1 MQPTQ
6 KWFYLDKKHQQMG
19 TYSDDELFKLYSTK
33 VIQDDNY
40 VWKDGFEDWVKLHKV
55 LAMLQSDVLNKALG
69 REDELPDISKQN
81 FEYEDEQIIPQINQE
96 EIYQE
101 KYQKPYDVTWVSVP
115 HRENNIHLTK
125 SLIHLLNEQKQ
136 LEGLRVFPNR
146 VDGQIIGTGEA
157 DFTKDNVSYHFDYKD
172 KTFQLIDVPGIEGDE
187 SKYEHLVHKAIAKA
201 HLVFYVNGAEKKP
214 EKHTAQKIKSYL
226 NDYAKVYPILNLRGQ
241 AASYYADE
249 DSDEPYESL
258 QQAHG
263 DVVKLYDE
271 TLSVLKENI
280 GEHLIQGG
288 QYMQGLM
295 AFSALAYNQEKK
307 ETTIFYGRNHDLGR
321 DQKKFLKLFNH
332 DIQKMTDFS
341 QINQLQE
348 FIISKFDT
356 FKHDIVES
364 NKLKIVR
371 RIDETVEIL
380 QAELGRHKTLQSK
393 VKSELDFGLA
403 AINKLTDE
411 FERSLA
417 MDFEN
422 ISKNFF
428 TFIAN
433 KADGIIAENNW
444 GVAAELGGLGWGK
457 EKETKQKSINDG
469 IKSVIDSNKDDFKSK
484 LERAVREKSNEFS
497 ENIKIELERMNRKV
511 GTAISSMKIINDI
524 SNSKLNI
531 SFDSSFDM
539 KKMMGNLM
547 NISGMV
553 ALGISIGSMTL
564 PPGIGAVV
572 GGLAGAVLGL
582 LNNFWQAS
590 KSKENRTSDRQNA
603 FRDSLKSEQRQL
615 ISKLNAEAT
624 SITYTLQAQVREKI
638 TPVIDAEYRKMLD
651 VEHIL
656 STEIQTISNL
666 KHSIQEK
673 DYGTV

>member
-33 VIQDDNY
+33 VIQDNNY

-55 LAMLQSDVLNKALG
+55 LPMLQSDVLNKALG
-69 REDELPDISKQN
+69 REDELPDISKKN
-81 FEYEDEQIIPQINQE
+81 FEYEDEQIIQQINQE

-101 KYQKPYDVTWVSVP
+101 KYQKPYDVTWVSAP

-136 LEGLRVFPNR
+136 LEGLRIFPNR

-157 DFTKDNVSYHFDYKD
+157 DFTKDNVSYQFVYKD
-172 KTFQLIDVPGIEGDE
+172 KTFQLVDVPGIEGDE

-321 DQKKFLKLFNH
+321 DQKKFLKLFND

-364 NKLKIVR
+364 NKLKVAR

-380 QAELGRHKTLQSK
+380 QAELDRHQTLQSK
-393 VKSELDFGLA
+393 VKSELDFGLS

-411 FERSLA
+411 FEHSLK
-417 MDFEN
+417 MEFEN
-422 ISKNFF
+422 ISQNFF
-428 TFIAN
+428 SMIADN
-433 KADGIIAENNW
+433 ADGIIAQNDW
-444 GVAAELGGLGWGK
+444 GMSAELGSLGWGK
-457 EKETKQKSINDG
+457 EKETKQNNINNG
-469 IKSVIDSNKDDFKSK
+469 IANIIANNKDDYKNK
-484 LERAVREKSNEFS
+484 LEKAVNKKYNEWH
-497 ENIKIELERMNRKV
+497 ENIEKELKRMSKNV
-511 GTAISSMKIINDI
+511 GTVINTLKINDM
-524 SNSKLNI
+524 SESKLNI
-531 SFDSSFDM
+531 SFDSSFDV

-547 NISGMV
+547 SIGAMV
-553 ALGISIGSMTL
+553 ATGISIGTVF
-564 PPGIGAVV
+564 PGIGHVV
-572 GGLAGAVLGL
+572 GGVTAAVLGL
-582 LNNFWQAS
+582 LKAFWESAGGEE
-590 KSKENRTSDRQNA
+590 KRIAARQNA
-603 FRDSLKSEQRQL
+603 FRESLKSKQGLVIREL
-615 ISKLNAEAT
+615 TLEAVK
-624 SITYTLQAQVREKI
+624 IKDTLQVQVKEKI
-638 TPVIDAEYRKMLD
+638 IPVIDAEYRKMLD
-651 VEHIL
+651 VERIL

>member
-55 LAMLQSDVLNKALG
+55 LPMLQSDVLNKALG

-101 KYQKPYDVTWVSVP
+101 KYQKPYDVTWVSAP

-411 FERSLA
+411 FEHSLK
-417 MDFEN
+417 MEFEHISN
-422 ISKNFF
+422 IFFSMVSDNADNLIKN
-428 TFIAN
+428 N
-433 KADGIIAENNW
+433 DWNIIGNITNDA
-444 GVAAELGGLGWGK
+444 K
-457 EKETKQKSINDG
+457 EKQKNINDG
-469 IKSVIDSNKDDFKSK
+469 ITQTIDNNKDEFEDKLEKTIVRKSKEFNESLKIEFEHMSKSVGKVINTMKIDNMSESK
-484 LERAVREKSNEFS
+484 LSIA
-497 ENIKIELERMNRKV
+497 
-511 GTAISSMKIINDI
+511 
-524 SNSKLNI
+524 
-531 SFDSSFDM
+531 FDSSFDV
-539 KKMMGNLM
+539 KKLMGNLM
-547 NISGMV
+547 SIGGMV
-553 ALGISIGSMTL
+553 ALGISIGTVF
-564 PPGIGAVV
+564 PGIGNLVGGITGAVV
-572 GGLAGAVLGL
+572 GFLKALWESAGG
-582 LNNFWQAS
+582 
-590 KSKENRTSDRQNA
+590 KEKRIAARQNA